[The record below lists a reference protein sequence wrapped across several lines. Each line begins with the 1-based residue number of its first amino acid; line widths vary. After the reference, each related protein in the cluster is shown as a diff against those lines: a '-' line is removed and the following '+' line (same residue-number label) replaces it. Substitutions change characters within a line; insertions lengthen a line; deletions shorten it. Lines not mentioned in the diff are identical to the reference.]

1 MELDSSTPPLLND
14 EGRMT
19 TGTKFLET
27 HLTGQNQSDTE
38 ETFEDYI
45 DHPVVA
51 IPSIPE
57 VTKYRVLQSNDL
69 LSSTQQRPIEQ

>member
-1 MELDSSTPPLLND
+1 
-14 EGRMT
+14 MT

-27 HLTGQNQSDTE
+27 QQTGPNQSDTE

-45 DHPVVA
+45 DHPIVA

-57 VTKYRVLQSNDL
+57 VTKYRVHQQNDPL
-69 LSSTQQRPIEQ
+69 ASTQQRPIEQ